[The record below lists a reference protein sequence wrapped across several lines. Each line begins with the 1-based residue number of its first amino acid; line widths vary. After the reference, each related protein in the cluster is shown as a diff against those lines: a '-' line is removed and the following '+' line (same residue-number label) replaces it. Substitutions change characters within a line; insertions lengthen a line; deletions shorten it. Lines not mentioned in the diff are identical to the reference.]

1 MLRLSKLLILLFLFF
16 SFPVLACDYIKD
28 AREGLPKSQYRY
40 AMELI
45 EASNET
51 DALNWLTISAAQGY
65 LKSSDWIKQNLN
77 YQEDIF
83 LNALIDTND
92 GLRELVRAYTPS
104 ELKEL
109 KTQGK
114 QGDSKSQFILWL
126 LYVND
131 LYISKPKAYVWLKK
145 AVERKYPRALFG
157 LGLLYFYGYIV
168 PQQETKAFDLIEN
181 SNKVGYNFAPFYL
194 EKFSPKKINLKLI

>member
-1 MLRLSKLLILLFLFF
+1 MLILSKLLILLSLFF
-16 SFPVLACDYIKD
+16 SLPALTNDYIKD
-28 AREGLPKSQYRY
+28 VREGLPKSQYRY

-45 EASNET
+45 EAGNET

-77 YQEDIF
+77 YQEDNF

-92 GLRELVRAYTPS
+92 RLRDLVRVYTPS

-109 KTQGK
+109 KKQGK

-131 LYISKPKAYVWLKK
+131 LYISKPKAYVWIKK
-145 AVERKYPRALFG
+145 AAERKYPRALFG

-168 PQQETKAFDLIEN
+168 PQQEKKAFELIEKS
-181 SNKVGYNFAPFYL
+181 SNLGYDFAPIFL
-194 EKFSPKKINLKLI
+194 ERFSPEK

>member
-1 MLRLSKLLILLFLFF
+1 LLRLSKLLILLYLFF
-16 SFPVLACDYIKD
+16 SLPVLTSDYIKD
-28 AREGLPKSQYRY
+28 AREGLPKLQYLY
-40 AMELI
+40 AIELI
-45 EASNET
+45 EVGNET

-77 YQEDIF
+77 YQEDNF

-92 GLRELVRAYTPS
+92 GLRDLIRTYTHS

-109 KTQGK
+109 KKQGK
-114 QGDSKSQFILWL
+114 QGDSKCQFILWL

-145 AVERKYPRALFG
+145 AAERKYPRALFG

-181 SNKVGYNFAPFYL
+181 SNKVGYNFAPIFL
-194 EKFSPKKINLKLI
+194 ERISPEK

>member
-1 MLRLSKLLILLFLFF
+1 LLRLSKLLILLSLFF
-16 SFPVLACDYIKD
+16 SLPVLTSDYIKD

-45 EASNET
+45 EAGNET
-51 DALNWLTISAAQGY
+51 DALNWLTISATQGY

-92 GLRELVRAYTPS
+92 GLRDLIRTYTPL

-109 KTQGK
+109 KKQGK

-131 LYISKPKAYVWLKK
+131 LYIKKPRAYVWLKK
-145 AVERKYPRALFG
+145 TAERKYPRALFG

-181 SNKVGYNFAPFYL
+181 SRNLGYSFALFFL
-194 EKFSPKKINLKLI
+194 ERFGPEK